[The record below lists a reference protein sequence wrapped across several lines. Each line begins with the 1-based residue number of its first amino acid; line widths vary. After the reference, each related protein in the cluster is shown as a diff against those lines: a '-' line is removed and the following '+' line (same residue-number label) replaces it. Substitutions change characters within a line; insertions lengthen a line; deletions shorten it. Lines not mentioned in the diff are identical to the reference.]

1 MQKTL
6 FIIRHGKSSWESEVG
21 DADRPLTE
29 RGVRNS
35 YEMATRLANANLIPE
50 QIYASGAAR
59 ALHTAVIMARVWELP
74 DDALAVRES
83 LYMCGSAEINAVLA
97 EIPEELNSVAIYGH
111 NPIFTAFANHFL
123 SSSVDNIPTAG
134 VVVLTIEA
142 ISWTELRSGTVLEEL
157 VDFPKK

>member
-6 FIIRHGKSSWESEVG
+6 FIIRHGKSSWESEVK
-21 DADRPLTE
+21 DIDRPLTE

-50 QIYASGAAR
+50 LVYSSSAAR
-59 ALHTAVIMARVWELP
+59 ALHTAVIMTRVWELP
-74 DDALAVRES
+74 DKSFSIREL
-83 LYMCGSAEINAVLA
+83 LYMSGAAEIDAVLA
-97 EIPEELNSVAIYGH
+97 EIPEEVNSVAIYGH
-111 NPIFTAFANHFL
+111 NPTFTAFANQFL
-123 SSSVDNIPTAG
+123 SAAIDNIPTAG

-142 ISWTELRSGTVLEEL
+142 SSWTELRSGTVLEEV